1 MLIFF
6 SSFGLQMKNNT
17 SIKHYIRHKLVT
29 AIFITASLV
38 TFAAL
43 GDGKKDDSKRTHN
56 KSLLSAKTNPYN
68 FKNFSLRSRY
78 NYRGSTILNPS
89 QQNKYI
95 TLNTV
100 ATYQKGNITY
110 ILPLKKKVLLDKI
123 TFNPVH

>member
-43 GDGKKDDSKRTHN
+43 GDGKKDDSKRTPN

>member
-1 MLIFF
+1 
-6 SSFGLQMKNNT
+6 MKSNP
-17 SIKHYIRHKLVT
+17 SIKHYIRRKLVT

-43 GDGKKDDSKRTHN
+43 GDGKKDNSKKTQKN
-56 KSLLSAKTNPYN
+56 LLSAKTNPYN

-78 NYRGSTILNPS
+78 NYRGSTILNLS
-89 QQNKYI
+89 EKNKYI

-123 TFNPVH
+123 KFNPVH